1 VRVVVIN
8 DGDFPRAQALL
19 RGLELPRTGPPP
31 SWKWQKRGLG
41 ALGLGLVFFVVGLGS
56 VDAGAGRVLTR
67 LLFAASALCTIVGVV
82 LIAEG
87 PRADKR
93 QDQAAN
99 VADLDPEP

>member
-1 VRVVVIN
+1 
-8 DGDFPRAQALL
+8 
-19 RGLELPRTGPPP
+19 
-31 SWKWQKRGLG
+31 
-41 ALGLGLVFFVVGLGS
+41 
-56 VDAGAGRVLTR
+56 
-67 LLFAASALCTIVGVV
+67 V